1 MTGERKRLM
10 TSAIGTLT
18 LQEEAIPLVRA
29 GLAMKK
35 TALEVNLRRY
45 SQRLKHFENRY
56 DMDLT
61 TFASRF
67 EQGELGDEADW
78 FEWEYNLDAY
88 RETLRQLK
96 ILERIDL

>member
-1 MTGERKRLM
+1 MTG
-10 TSAIGTLT
+10 AISTLT

-35 TALEVNLRRY
+35 TALEANLRQY
-45 SQRLKHFENRY
+45 SERLKHFEERY
-56 DMDLT
+56 GMDST
-61 TFASRF
+61 TFSSRF
-67 EQGELGDEADW
+67 DQGDLGDEADW

-88 RETLRQLK
+88 RETLRQLQ